1 MKKKSIVLTAL
12 ITVLVAGMLFNATRI
27 RESDLPHLDPK
38 TAQQVIS
45 IDEMLKYWKDPD
57 GAFYFL
63 SGYQG
68 QVPQEYVQ
76 RWINEGYFGDY
87 IEQIQALGYSVTAA
101 SAPSAPSTTESTP
114 APTPEPEAFTVEPY
128 NPPKTMW
135 ATSEVNCREGASTS
149 YAKVDSLK
157 QYDEVTVTGVA
168 STGWYE
174 IDRNGTKIYV
184 SNKYLTDVDPH
195 NRTVYDY
202 DAENHE
208 MNAYEFT
215 DTDPKVIDQFEE
227 SLEPEETTVEE
238 STTEVAEETTVE
250 ETIEEPTEESTEE
263 VEYVTLSRWETLK
276 YHAVHE
282 PYMLVAIGI
291 FFIFFVISA
300 VMTYRTFRKKK
311 RDRD

>member
-12 ITVLVAGMLFNATRI
+12 ITVLVAGMLLNAARI
-27 RESDLPHLDPK
+27 KHSEVEHLGPTVSGGIEGVDLVLKVDG
-38 TAQQVIS
+38 
-45 IDEMLKYWKDPD
+45 DEDK
-57 GAFYFL
+57 AFYVL
-63 SGYQG
+63 STFPEI
-68 QVPQEYVQ
+68 PQEYVQ
-76 RWINEGYFGDY
+76 LWINEGYFGDY

-114 APTPEPEAFTVEPY
+114 APAPQPEAFTVEPY
-128 NPPKTMW
+128 DPPKTMW

-208 MNAYEFT
+208 MNAYEFS
-215 DTDPKVIDQFEE
+215 DTDPNVIDRFEE

-238 STTEVAEETTVE
+238 PTTEATEETSVE
-250 ETIEEPTEESTEE
+250 ETIEAPTEESTEE
-263 VEYVTLSRWETLK
+263 VEYVTLSRWESLK
-276 YHAVHE
+276 YNAVHA
-282 PYMLVAIGI
+282 PYMIVAIVI
-291 FFIFFVISA
+291 LFIFFVISV
-300 VMTYRTFRKKK
+300 VMTYFTFRKKR